1 MELLQHFH
9 LVIRN
14 VLAGKVRIIITNIFM
29 PSWQKASYLTASKL
43 LARVKNLIKLGN
55 QNDAYFKY
63 FILGHISKCYNYLPI
78 I

>member
-9 LVIRN
+9 LVVCN
-14 VLAGKVRIIITNIFM
+14 VLARKVRIIIKNIFM
-29 PSWQKASYLTASKL
+29 PSCQKASYLTASKL

-63 FILGHISKCYNYLPI
+63 FRSHSKCFNYLLI